1 MRCEANQSLGQAFSK
16 ACGFQRQRLWSA
28 VATAEIPQSVL
39 TSARGEFQNSP
50 VDCFGR
56 GDALSRASPRW
67 AWAHAHAHQ
76 KPPKGGWA
84 ASFARRGRLPAVGD
98 GSQPLT
104 IRVQSLLM
112 CKHMRSRPKLFQIR
126 KLPKATGYSRR
137 TPAR

>member
-1 MRCEANQSLGQAFSK
+1 MYSSRLKIEKFEPKIKLNYRRCVASQSLGQAFSK

-67 AWAHAHAHQ
+67 AWAHAHAHP
-76 KPPKGGWA
+76 KSPKGGWA
-84 ASFARRGRLPAVGD
+84 ASFARRGRLPAAA
-98 GSQPLT
+98 
-104 IRVQSLLM
+104 
-112 CKHMRSRPKLFQIR
+112 SRGASPEFQR
-126 KLPKATGYSRR
+126 YNF
-137 TPAR
+137 